1 MRSAFLLLLL
11 LCGSAAAA
19 AREDDKRHDERHD
32 ERRDERNDERRD
44 EEGDGGG
51 GGRVVAGVTRAQWIA
66 RGFPAKEFDQHDAD
80 GSGAFSAAELAEWE
94 AADALRDAAPSEGAS
109 DSLQHAARQVPRA
122 RALWLADGF
131 PAEEFDAFDGDGDG
145 TLSTAELQRWLEA
158 DQRKSGSKRAQLDEE
173 FARREL
179 RPEREQEALQRGAL
193 AVAWMRARAALGFF
207 FDFARFAELLWLGAF
222 CGYAL
227 KLAALRA
234 GRRPADERAA
244 ELRMTSAQSVLMYCG
259 VYATKWALPH
269 TWRFHEAPGLDAP
282 SAAAA
287 AAVAALLGSLA
298 GWEVEA
304 FGAELLWSLWPGAAG
319 GMTAWFA

>member
-1 MRSAFLLLLL
+1 LTKRKRRS
-11 LCGSAAAA
+11 
-19 AREDDKRHDERHD
+19 R
-32 ERRDERNDERRD
+32 
-44 EEGDGGG
+44 
-51 GGRVVAGVTRAQWIA
+51 T
-66 RGFPAKEFDQHDAD
+66 
-80 GSGAFSAAELAEWE
+80 
-94 AADALRDAAPSEGAS
+94 
-109 DSLQHAARQVPRA
+109 
-122 RALWLADGF
+122 
-131 PAEEFDAFDGDGDG
+131 
-145 TLSTAELQRWLEA
+145 
-158 DQRKSGSKRAQLDEE
+158 
-173 FARREL
+173 
-179 RPEREQEALQRGAL
+179 
-193 AVAWMRARAALGFF
+193 RAALGFF

-234 GRRPADERAA
+234 GRRPADERTA

-304 FGAELLWSLWPGAAG
+304 FGAELLWSLWPGASSHPVGKRLLPFLERTALLWAALALAVVVDVARPQAVVYDDQRVGTWPLAADFLMVVDAVAVLPQFIKIRQSCKAG
-319 GMTAWFA
+319 GDGDGGGGGGGGGRAADGAVSLPPALTFWLCSICLARFIAFASGVVNIALDLSQAGTINMVEVSYCFSSGFNVALLAEFAFFAARARWRGDTAVVLPV